1 MMNTDALVREA
12 LYRFVDDV
20 SQMMRLAA
28 LDTIET
34 ALGTR
39 GARGAKRSPD
49 ELAALSQRL
58 FDYVAKHPG
67 QRIEQIAEG
76 LGTSTRELTLPLK
89 KLISEKRIARK
100 GQKRATTY
108 AARAKR

>member
-1 MMNTDALVREA
+1 MNTDALVRDA

-20 SQMMRLAA
+20 SHLMRLAA
-28 LDTIET
+28 LETIET

-49 ELAALSQRL
+49 ELTALSKRL
-58 FDYVAKHPG
+58 RDYIAKHPG
-67 QRIEQIAEG
+67 RRIEQIAEG
-76 LGTSTRELTLPLK
+76 MGTSTRELTLPLK

-100 GQKRATTY
+100 GRKRATTY
-108 AARAKR
+108 TAK

>member
-1 MMNTDALVREA
+1 MMNTDALVRDA

-20 SQMMRLAA
+20 SQLMRLEA
-28 LDTIET
+28 LETIET

-49 ELAALSQRL
+49 ELAALSKRL
-58 FDYVAKHPG
+58 LDYIAKRPG

-76 LGTSTRELTLPLK
+76 MGTSTRELSLPLK
-89 KLISEKRIARK
+89 KLISERRIGRK

-108 AARAKR
+108 AAK